1 MITFPE
7 STLVGKPVPKTAFYK
22 NLEVNAKMKQR
33 FVDDV
38 ASVTWVAK
46 IAPSTLNVADGKT
59 VHEITVFRMV
69 LKKEEVP
76 SDVLTLID
84 KQMPRH
90 TVFMLQYDDKQCL
103 YVNYK
108 EWHDAEQRQFDI
120 VKTYQTAWMKDADIV
135 LAIEGSTM
143 DAVFSSFVRQIAG
156 GLLDANRTDLHTAVM
171 ADKEREQLQKS
182 INILERQMRKE
193 KQPRKRFEMH
203 QRLVIMKAKLNQ

>member
-1 MITFPE
+1 
-7 STLVGKPVPKTAFYK
+7 
-22 NLEVNAKMKQR
+22 MKQR

-59 VHEITVFRMV
+59 VHEITVFCMV
-69 LKKEEVP
+69 LKNSEVP

-120 VKTYQTAWMKDADIV
+120 VKTYQTAWMKDANIV

-156 GLLDANRTDLHTAVM
+156 GLLDANRTDLHTAVI

-182 INILERQMRKE
+182 IDILERQMRKE

-203 QRLVIMKAKLNQ
+203 QRLVKMKAKLNQ